1 MGLITANRDRFRRED
16 VTLQLDDIQALILR
30 NRPEPYVGIHAML
43 HIDDTYGGRDLIAQ
57 LAPHIPSAE
66 GFHDDLDA
74 WTGVA
79 FSHEGLKALGVPEAT
94 LKTFPLAFQQGM
106 AARAE
111 ILRDFG
117 ENAPETGTRRSRAS
131 NATSR

>member
-30 NRPEPYVGIHAML
+30 NRPEPHVGIHAML
-43 HIDDTYGGRDLIAQ
+43 HIDDAEGGRDLIAR

-94 LKTFPLAFQQGM
+94 LKTFRWRFNRAWRPVPTSCATS
-106 AARAE
+106 ART
-111 ILRDFG
+111 RRK
-117 ENAPETGTRRSRAS
+117 TGTRRFRAS

>member
-1 MGLITANRDRFRRED
+1 MRE
-16 VTLQLDDIQALILR
+16 QL
-30 NRPEPYVGIHAML
+30 V
-43 HIDDTYGGRDLIAQ
+43 
-57 LAPHIPSAE
+57 PHIPSAE

-106 AARAE
+106 AARAK

>member
-1 MGLITANRDRFRRED
+1 MMSDAAARRRCR
-16 VTLQLDDIQALILR
+16 VSCSRSARVLR
-30 NRPEPYVGIHAML
+30 E
-43 HIDDTYGGRDLIAQ
+43 Q